1 MVKHGE
7 ASKRRIE
14 VVNLDPA
21 AEQISYNPAVDVR
34 ELIDIN
40 DVMEELDYGPNGG
53 LVYCMEYIIENKEWL
68 IEKLADQDDDYLL
81 FDVPGQIELFTHFNI
96 ISKLCQML
104 QDLNFRICG
113 VYCLDSQ
120 FITDIS
126 KFISGT
132 FTALSTQINLEI
144 PFFNVLTKI
153 DLLEKSQRRSIE
165 KFLEPN
171 SDFLEE
177 DLYLNSKWG
186 QKFKKLSKAISNL
199 VSWSYGF
206 ETFESSHS
214 VDSKLL
220 KILKASEL
228 FPNIRES

>member
-7 ASKRRIE
+7 ATKRKID

-21 AEQISYNPAVDVR
+21 AEEFSYNPAIDVR

-40 DVMEELDYGPNGG
+40 DVMEELDFGPNGG
-53 LVYCMEYIIENKEWL
+53 LVYCMEYIIENKDWL
-68 IEKLADQDDDYLL
+68 IEKLGDQDDDYIL

-96 ISKLCQML
+96 ISKLCQIL
-104 QDLNFRICG
+104 QDLNFRLCG

-132 FTALSTQINLEI
+132 FTALSTQVNIEI
-144 PFFNVLTKI
+144 PFVNLLTKI
-153 DLLEKSQRRSIE
+153 DLLDKPQRRSIE
-165 KFLEPN
+165 KYLEP
-171 SDFLEE
+171 SSEFLDE

-186 QKFKKLSKAISNL
+186 SKYKKLSKAINNL
-199 VSWSYGF
+199 VSFFKLTTNCIKQFLLINQISSY
-206 ETFESSHS
+206 
-214 VDSKLL
+214 L
-220 KILKASEL
+220 IL
-228 FPNIRES
+228 F

>member
-1 MVKHGE
+1 MEPFRYQIVLGPAGSGKSTYCASMVKHGE

-21 AEQISYNPAVDVR
+21 AEQFSYNPAVDVR

-53 LVYCMEYIIENKEWL
+53 LIYCMEYIIENKEWL
-68 IEKLADQDDDYLL
+68 VEKLCDQDDDYLL

-96 ISKLCQML
+96 IAKLCQLL

-186 QKFKKLSKAISNL
+186 AKYKKLSKAISNL
-199 VSWSYGF
+199 VS
-206 ETFESSHS
+206 
-214 VDSKLL
+214 L
-220 KILKASEL
+220 KT
-228 FPNIRES
+228 